1 MPDDEPEA
9 IAPVFDPWAMP
20 GRKVLGHD
28 GSRLALKLCG
38 RGRSWHLHIA
48 GALDAGMPFT
58 FVIAPDDRAAARLRE
73 AHEMLAV
80 IAGQRTDLAGQR
92 GATEAIITMQS
103 LQALDGHL
111 AGASERDIAIAIFGT
126 RMVTEKWHGDSDL
139 RARIRYLIR
148 RGHNLMNGAYRNLL
162 WGAVARKAGEFS
174 IPATGTAGRKRAYN
188 NSPYRA
194 G

>member
-1 MPDDEPEA
+1 MPDDEPET

-20 GRKVLGHD
+20 GRKALGHD

-92 GATEAIITMQS
+92 SATEAIITMQS

-111 AGASERDIAIAIFGT
+111 AGASERDIAIVIFGA
-126 RMVTEKWHGDSDL
+126 RIVMEKWHGDSEL
-139 RARIRYLIR
+139 RARVRYLIR
-148 RGHNLMNGAYRNLL
+148 RGRKLMGGGYRVLL
-162 WGAVARKAGEFS
+162 WGEAARRAGAFS
-174 IPATGTAGRKRAYN
+174 MLPTAGRKPARDV
-188 NSPYRA
+188 SPYRA